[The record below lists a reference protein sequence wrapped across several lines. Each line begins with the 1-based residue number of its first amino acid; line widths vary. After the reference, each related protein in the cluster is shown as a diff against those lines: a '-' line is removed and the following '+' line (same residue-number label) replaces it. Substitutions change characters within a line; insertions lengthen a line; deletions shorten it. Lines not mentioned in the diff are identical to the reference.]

1 MSNPVI
7 KVLVPAAVAEPRGAP
22 WAAAA
27 AVWVARV
34 LFAPHLKVPS

>member
-7 KVLVPAAVAEPRGAP
+7 KVLVPQAVAAPRGAR

-27 AVWVARV
+27 AVWVARA
-34 LFAPHLKVPS
+34 LFVRRAGGPR